1 MLCENENSGYC
12 GERWRGTRRDLC
24 GDFFFVHL
32 LPEERHVYY
41 ELFPDGRAES
51 FCFVEVRPFE
61 IARVA
66 DAVLLVPLFAGLLEE
81 FRQDVY
87 RRLGV
92 VRGAMLDRVRE
103 LMLCDRG
110 RDVAQNGIRRE
121 AHREN
126 GDQGD

>member
-1 MLCENENSGYC
+1 MQYENENSGCC
-12 GERWRGTRRDLC
+12 GGEWWGAARYLCRDL
-24 GDFFFVHL
+24 FYMHL
-32 LPEERHVYY
+32 LPEERHVCY
-41 ELFPDGRAES
+41 ELFPDGGAES
-51 FCFVEVRPFE
+51 FCCVEVRPFE

-66 DAVLLVPLFAGLLEE
+66 DAVLLVPFFAGLLEE
-81 FRQDVY
+81 LRQDVY

-92 VRGAMLDRVRE
+92 VRGAVLDRVRE
-103 LMLCDRG
+103 LVLCDRR

>member
-1 MLCENENSGYC
+1 M
-12 GERWRGTRRDLC
+12 
-24 GDFFFVHL
+24 HL
-32 LPEERHVYY
+32 LPEERHVCY
-41 ELFPDGRAES
+41 ELFPYGGAES
-51 FCFVEVRPFE
+51 FCCVEVRPFE

-66 DAVLLVPLFAGLLEE
+66 DAVFLVTLFAGLLEE
-81 FRQDVY
+81 LRQDMY

-92 VRGAMLDRVRE
+92 MRWAVLDRVRE
-103 LMLCDRG
+103 LVLCDRR